1 MRSLPHETV
10 IARTWTQPRHGTWN
24 SPPAGVRRA
33 RLRRL
38 IRQGLV
44 LPAQRVRLDRES
56 AANEQ
61 VPADHDRAEREE
73 QPGLPDPAG
82 VATA

>member
-1 MRSLPHETV
+1 MRSLAHEAITQRTSTSPRHETWDLV
-10 IARTWTQPRHGTWN
+10 PSGPT
-24 SPPAGVRRA
+24 RRA
-33 RLRRL
+33 VLRRAL
-38 IRQGLV
+38 RQGWLRAATAAR
-44 LPAQRVRLDRES
+44 PS

-61 VPADHDRAEREE
+61 VPADHDRAEREK